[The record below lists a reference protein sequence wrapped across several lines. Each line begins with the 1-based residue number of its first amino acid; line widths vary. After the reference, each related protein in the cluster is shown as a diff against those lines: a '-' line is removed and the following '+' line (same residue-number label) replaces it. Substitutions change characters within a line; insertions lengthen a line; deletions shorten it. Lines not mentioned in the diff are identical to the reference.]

1 MPASLSL
8 WMFFTDA
15 LKHSEDLVFSVS
27 VCFSYFVM
35 QNVVGALLVQCCS
48 VSAQVDNYIK
58 EVAWKVFQTGYPG
71 FVPGLYKNGVLNTK
85 VPLGGLLR
93 LSFHDAGPF
102 NK

>member
-1 MPASLSL
+1 
-8 WMFFTDA
+8 
-15 LKHSEDLVFSVS
+15 
-27 VCFSYFVM
+27 M
-35 QNVVGALLVQCCS
+35 QNVVGASLFQCCS

-58 EVAWKVFQTGYPG
+58 EVAWKVIQTGYPG